1 MGEILQMRKLSI
13 MLAAAG
19 AIVSLPLMARAD
31 WSEVRIATE
40 AAYPPFAYK
49 TETGELAGFDI
60 DFTNAICQ
68 QMKVRCEI
76 VEQDWDGLIPA
87 LLVKKYDAIIASM
100 SITEKRKKQVD
111 FTERYYRDP
120 ARFFARKDAGL
131 EDTNEGL
138 AGKAVGVLRGTTHQE
153 YLETYFPD
161 VDLRLYPTQEEVHLD
176 LTSGR
181 LDAAVA
187 NGIATEFG
195 FLESDAGKDYAFF
208 GGSHFDPAI
217 HGEGTGIALRQE
229 DDDLREMFN
238 EAIEEMRANGAYKAI
253 NDKYFSFDIY
263 GE

>member
-1 MGEILQMRKLSI
+1 MRNLKI

-19 AIVSLPLMARAD
+19 AIVALPLLARAD

-49 TETGELAGFDI
+49 TESGELAGFDI
-60 DFTNAICQ
+60 EFAHAVCA
-68 QMKVRCEI
+68 QMEVQCEI

-87 LLVKKYDAIIASM
+87 LLVEKYDAIIASM
-100 SITEKRKKQVD
+100 SITDKRKKQVD

-138 AGKAVGVLRGTTHQE
+138 AGKAVGVLRATTHQE
-153 YLETYFPD
+153 YLETNFPD
-161 VDLRLYPTQEEVHLD
+161 IDLRLYATQEEVYLD

-195 FLESDAGKDYAFF
+195 FLKSDAGKDFAFF
-208 GGSHFDPAI
+208 GRSHFDPAI
-217 HGEGTGIALRQE
+217 HGEGAGIAVRKE
-229 DDDLREMFN
+229 DDDLKERFN
-238 EAIEEMRANGAYKAI
+238 QAIAEMRANGTYKAI

-263 GE
+263 GD

>member
-1 MGEILQMRKLSI
+1 MRKLSTL
-13 MLAAAG
+13 LAAA
-19 AIVSLPLMARAD
+19 AAVAALPLLAKAEAP
-31 WSEVRIATE
+31 EVRIATE

-49 TETGELAGFDI
+49 TASGELAGFDI
-60 DFTNAICQ
+60 DFTHAICA

-120 ARFFARKDAGL
+120 ARFFAKKDAGL
-131 EDTNEGL
+131 KDTNESL
-138 AGKAVGVLRGTTHQE
+138 AGKAIGVLRATTHQE
-153 YLETYFPD
+153 YLETNFPD
-161 VDLRLYPTQEEVHLD
+161 VDLRLYTTQEEVYLD

-195 FLESDAGKDYAFF
+195 FLKTDAGKDYAFF
-208 GGSHFDPAI
+208 GGSHYDPAI
-217 HGEGTGIALRQE
+217 HGEGSGIALRKE
-229 DDDLREMFN
+229 DDELREKFN
-238 EAIEEMRANGAYKAI
+238 QAIEEMRKNGAYKAI